1 MARTAGFMRNKLV
14 LNRWSLKR
22 LSTGHLLPV
31 PGNSLHLPAR
41 LVGKWV
47 LQKHQSLG
55 SIS

>member
-1 MARTAGFMRNKLV
+1 MRNKLV